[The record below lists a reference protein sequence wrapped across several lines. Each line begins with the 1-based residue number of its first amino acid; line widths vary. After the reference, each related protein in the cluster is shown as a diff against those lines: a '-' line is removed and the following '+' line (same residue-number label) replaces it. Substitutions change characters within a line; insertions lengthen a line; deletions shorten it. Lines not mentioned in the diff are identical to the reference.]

1 MTARPDPLT
10 EAHQEIYR
18 LVELLHRQRQKL
30 ARLTRSKELLARVP
44 VDLAQRLGPEV
55 IVAMAEREGEKAAR
69 EEAARQQRDLPQLL
83 EEFIRRAEAKHRQ
96 AAGDE
101 SSAER

>member
-10 EAHQEIYR
+10 EAYQEIYR

-30 ARLTRSKELLARVP
+30 ARLTRSKELWTRVP

-83 EEFIRRAEAKHRQ
+83 EEFIRRAEAKHRPT
-96 AAGDE
+96 AGDE